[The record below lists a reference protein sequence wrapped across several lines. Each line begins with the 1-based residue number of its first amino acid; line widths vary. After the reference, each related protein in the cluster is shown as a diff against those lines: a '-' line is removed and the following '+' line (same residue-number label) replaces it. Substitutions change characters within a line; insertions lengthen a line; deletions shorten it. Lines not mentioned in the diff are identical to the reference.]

1 MRTAF
6 IALCTLF
13 SLVVASGVEHQQKP
27 NGPGQDPDCPP
38 EENYPPGTGGPG
50 DHIPNPN
57 RNPPGRNPP
66 GRNPPDHTPP
76 GHIPPGHIPT
86 GIPNRITITT
96 VISTGIPTDIPT
108 GLPVSGGTPGGDPIP
123 GGIDITPSG
132 IIPSGIIPSI
142 IPSGII
148 PSGITPGGI
157 IPGGIGTASPAPPTS
172 SQVPGSNDAPSQCNS
187 GQAYCCNSMH
197 NPRDLLV
204 KDTLRRLARDNPLDL
219 SDLLSSGTGL
229 AGLQC
234 NPISIPFGLTGN
246 SWSESQLPLS

>member
-50 DHIPNPN
+50 DHIPDHIPNPN
-57 RNPPGRNPP
+57 RN
-66 GRNPPDHTPP
+66 PP

-86 GIPNRITITT
+86 GIPNHITITT

-108 GLPVSGGTPGGDPIP
+108 GLPISGGTPGG
-123 GGIDITPSG
+123 IDIT
-132 IIPSGIIPSI
+132 PSGIIPSI

-148 PSGITPGGI
+148 PSGIIPSGITPSGI

>member
-38 EENYPPGTGGPG
+38 EENYPPGTPG
-50 DHIPNPN
+50 DHIPNHIPNPN

-66 GRNPPDHTPP
+66 GHT
-76 GHIPPGHIPT
+76 PPGHIPT

-123 GGIDITPSG
+123 GSIDITPSG
-132 IIPSGIIPSI
+132 IIPSGITPS
-142 IPSGII
+142 
-148 PSGITPGGI
+148 GI

>member
-50 DHIPNPN
+50 DHIPDHIPIPIPNPN
-57 RNPPGRNPP
+57 RN
-66 GRNPPDHTPP
+66 PP

-86 GIPNRITITT
+86 GIPNHITITT

-108 GLPVSGGTPGGDPIP
+108 GLPISGGTPGG
-123 GGIDITPSG
+123 IDITPSGIIPSG

-148 PSGITPGGI
+148 PSGIIPSGITPSGI